1 MFKNK
6 NKAIGKNTF
15 KKNIYI
21 ETFDAKPQK
30 KCNLA
35 DCLYKIKNMT
45 LEDIQNLN
53 DENKRIAYQLLQ

>member
-6 NKAIGKNTF
+6 AVGKNTF

-21 ETFDAKPQK
+21 ETFDQATK
-30 KCNLA
+30 KCNLTE
-35 DCLYKIKNMT
+35 CLYKIKNMT

-53 DENKRIAYQLLQ
+53 PENKRIAYQLLQ